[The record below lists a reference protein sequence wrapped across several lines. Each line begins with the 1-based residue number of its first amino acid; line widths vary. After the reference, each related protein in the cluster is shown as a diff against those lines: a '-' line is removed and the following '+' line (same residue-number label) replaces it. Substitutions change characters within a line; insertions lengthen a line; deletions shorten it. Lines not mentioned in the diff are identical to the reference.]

1 MPLIWAYHC
10 NLNIW
15 TCLLQKYLSTQRRKH
30 LFGKCV
36 NQGSKMS
43 IIIDEAST
51 ISYKIVLIIYLTHE
65 LQEFEDNLM
74 AFVDLMRQEGK
85 APEII
90 YQNLLLT
97 YEKNGSNEQYFY
109 EKLIRFC
116 ASL

>member
-1 MPLIWAYHC
+1 MPLICAYHC

-15 TCLLQKYLSTQRRKH
+15 TCLLQKYLSAERRKQ
-30 LFGKCV
+30 LFGICI

-43 IIIDEAST
+43 IIIDEVST
-51 ISYKIVLIIYLTHE
+51 ISYKIVLIIYLTQE

-97 YEKNGSNEQYFY
+97 HKKNGSNEQYFH
-109 EKLIRFC
+109 EKLIRFRI
-116 ASL
+116 SL

>member
-1 MPLIWAYHC
+1 
-10 NLNIW
+10 
-15 TCLLQKYLSTQRRKH
+15 
-30 LFGKCV
+30 
-36 NQGSKMS
+36 
-43 IIIDEAST
+43 
-51 ISYKIVLIIYLTHE
+51 
-65 LQEFEDNLM
+65 M